1 MITLTPNTISA
12 LRTARAQCMIRLVQ
26 LSGCRVC
33 GAEQQRFQVAV
44 DELDKLIPQLENTND
59 VQILEDQPE

>member
-1 MITLTPNTISA
+1 MITITKDTVTA

-33 GAEQQRFQVAV
+33 GADQQRFHTAV
-44 DELDKLIPQLENTND
+44 DEIDKLISQLESSDD
-59 VQILEDQPE
+59 VQILAEQP

>member
-1 MITLTPNTISA
+1 MITISPNTVTA

-33 GAEQQRFQVAV
+33 GADQQRFQVAV
-44 DELDKLIPQLENTND
+44 DEIDKLISQLESSDD
-59 VQILEDQPE
+59 VQVLAEQP